1 MFTGI
6 VEDVGRV
13 RALQPGTDTR
23 IEIETRLPADR
34 FALGASVACSGACL
48 TVVESG
54 PGWFAVQ
61 ASPETFTRTTLGR
74 WRVGTPVNLER
85 ALKLGD
91 ELGGHLVSG
100 HVDGIAGIRSLRREG
115 AGDGSSIVFE
125 IEAPPELARYIAAKG
140 SVTLDGVSLTVNSV
154 SGPVFSINVIP
165 HTLAAT
171 TFGAMTAGTEV
182 NLEVDLLARYVAR
195 LLGGG

>member
-13 RALQPGTDTR
+13 RSLQPGTDTR
-23 IEIETRLPADR
+23 IEIETALPAET

-48 TVVESG
+48 TVIEKGSR
-54 PGWFAVQ
+54 WFAVQ
-61 ASPETFTRTTLGR
+61 ASPETLARTTLGR
-74 WRVGTPVNLER
+74 WRVGTAVNLER

-100 HVDGIAGIRSLRREG
+100 HVDGLARIRLMRPEG
-115 AGDGSSIVFE
+115 KGGGSTVFE
-125 IEAPPELARYIAAKG
+125 VDTPTELSLYIAAKG
-140 SVTLDGVSLTVNSV
+140 SVTLDGVSLTVNAMQGSA
-154 SGPVFSINVIP
+154 FSINVIP
-165 HTLAAT
+165 HTLSVT
-171 TFGAMTAGTEV
+171 TFGALAVGDEV

-195 LLGGG
+195 LLGKS

>member
-13 RALQPGTDTR
+13 RALQPGADTR
-23 IEIETRLPADR
+23 IEIETGLPAGT

-48 TVVESG
+48 TVIGKG

-61 ASPETFTRTTLGR
+61 ASPETLACTTLGR
-74 WRVGTPVNLER
+74 WRAGSAVNLER

-100 HVDGIAGIRSLRREG
+100 HVDGVARIRSVRSVGQGEG
-115 AGDGSSIVFE
+115 GSTVFE
-125 IEAPPELARYIAAKG
+125 FETPRELAPFIAAKG
-140 SVTLDGVSLTVNSV
+140 SVTLDGVSLTVNAVAGSRFSV
-154 SGPVFSINVIP
+154 NLIP
-165 HTLAAT
+165 HTLAMT
-171 TFGAMTAGTEV
+171 TFGAAKPEAEV

-195 LLGGG
+195 LLGKI